1 MTNIVHFNV
10 GGIQYNVPRSLLEM
24 HPNTML
30 ARSASEQWLLSPD
43 AEVFIKHDGICFGFV
58 LDYLLDDGHV
68 YLPMTIPKPSFMAD
82 LVYYGVEN
90 IDESTIVYYHDL
102 ASRFCVHAEGK
113 AGDMIR
119 HKIRSW
125 YECRAIFLLT
135 KECAAWYLASGGKLQ
150 FVIYGPT
157 ICNLKRE
164 DKILCS
170 SDAFMAYRSLLQES
184 REETPS
190 AQGRINDYLSK
201 AWLEVTSLILL
212 PNVDLI
218 WVSMKLIDI

>member
-1 MTNIVHFNV
+1 MTNTVLFIV
-10 GGIQYNVPRSLLEM
+10 GGIRYKVSRSLLEM

-30 ARSASEQWLLSPD
+30 ACSASEQCLHSHEPAVSIARD
-43 AEVFIKHDGICFGFV
+43 SIHFGLV
-58 LDYLLDDGHV
+58 LDYLRDNGHV
-68 YLPMTIPKPSFMAD
+68 NLPITVPKPSFVAD

-164 DKILCS
+164 DIILCS